1 MRKRKSSDNSTRK
14 ARSSPERGSTPA
26 GHTAVGDVPSSRH
39 QAAMTPTKP
48 GEETRPE
55 RDYEGWEPMV
65 PLIRLPSHAETASP
79 RKGKLKAHSL
89 IDKVY
94 NEKNLYRAWRK
105 VRANKGT
112 HGIDRVT
119 IRMFESDLDTHL
131 REIQRKLKEHRFE
144 PQPVLRVYI
153 PKPADPKKRRPLGIP
168 VVTDRIVQQ
177 AIVQVV
183 EPLFDD
189 KMSPRSFGYRKGRKA
204 RDAIATIIQDA
215 KEGFRVVL
223 DADIASFF
231 DTLAH
236 EVVMSRV
243 RARIA
248 DGRVLDLIEA
258 FLKAGISENN
268 VVTVPTEGTPQGGVI
283 SPWLSNLVLD
293 DLDKALES
301 RQWRHVR
308 YADDFVVLCRS
319 REEAQDA
326 LTFVTEVL
334 GKLQLS
340 LSETKTKVSDFNEGF
355 EFLGF
360 HFRNYRLG
368 IRDKSID
375 RFKDRV
381 RTLTQ
386 RHQGRNVEAI
396 LEDLNPVIRGWANYV
411 GVAQVADLF
420 RGLDSWIRMRIR
432 AFKTKHR
439 NAHDNWRLPSRKLKK
454 WGLLSLQECRPE
466 FRLSYVSRT
475 VPSESK
481 VGSLI

>member
-1 MRKRKSSDNSTRK
+1 MRKRKSSDNPTRK
-14 ARSSPERGSTPA
+14 ARSSPEQSSTPA
-26 GHTAVGDVPSSRH
+26 GHTAVGDVPSPRH
-39 QAAMTPTKP
+39 QAAVRSTKT
-48 GEETRPE
+48 GEETRPG
-55 RDYEGWEPMV
+55 RDYGGWKPIVSLMR
-65 PLIRLPSHAETASP
+65 PPGHAETASP

-94 NEKNLYRAWRK
+94 NENNLYRAWRK

-112 HGIDRVT
+112 HGLDRVT
-119 IRMFESDLDTHL
+119 IRMFEKDWDTHL

-183 EPLFDD
+183 EPLFDAQ
-189 KMSPRSFGYRKGRKA
+189 MSTRSYSYRKDRKA
-204 RDAIATIIQDA
+204 HDAIATIIQDV
-215 KEGFRVVL
+215 KEGFRAVV
-223 DADIASFF
+223 DADIDSFF
-231 DTLAH
+231 DTLDH

-248 DGRVLDLIEA
+248 NGRVLDLIEA

-268 VVTVPTEGTPQGGVI
+268 VVTVPTEATPQGGVI

-293 DLDKALES
+293 DLDKALEFKHFLHA
-301 RQWRHVR
+301 RC
-308 YADDFVVLCRS
+308 ADDFVVLCRS
-319 REEAQDA
+319 LEEAQDA
-326 LTFVTEVL
+326 LAYVTEVL
-334 GKLQLS
+334 GKLKLS

-381 RTLTQ
+381 RTLTK
-386 RHQGRNVEAI
+386 RYQGRNVEAI

-411 GVAQVADLF
+411 GVAQVTFLF
-420 RGLDSWIRMRIR
+420 ENLDGWIRMRLR

-439 NAHDNWRLPSRKLKK
+439 NANDNWRLPNRRLEK

-466 FRLSYVSRT
+466 LRLSYVSCN

-481 VGSLI
+481 VGSLK